1 MDKTRN
7 ADYHY
12 EMVVNIVA
20 EMVIE
25 YLKTTARDVDK
36 ENFRA
41 ITRDQK
47 EGVQGDCH
55 QAKKV
60 A

>member
-1 MDKTRN
+1 MDKTRD

-25 YLKTTARDVDK
+25 YLKTTARDASK
-36 ENFRA
+36 ENVRA
-41 ITRDQK
+41 ITCDPK